1 MTATTADR
9 RGVRRILANI
19 GWLGLERV
27 IRSAT
32 ALLVT
37 VWIARHLGPG
47 DFGQLNI
54 AQAVVAAAMPIAS
67 YGLSG
72 ILVRDL
78 VREPE
83 TRDELLSAALL
94 LRVCGIGL
102 ASIVTLVYARFFA
115 QVPSEQTTLILILS
129 TSFLS
134 LLADT
139 VECDYQARLQNGYLV
154 AIKTGFFGV
163 STILKILLLLQKASV
178 LAFAWV
184 MASESLL
191 IALGLWV
198 LARVQHRG
206 FTLKPSRVML
216 MRLLRQGWLFFWVAI
231 LGSVYR
237 RLDQLM
243 LGYLSDPQQ
252 VGVYSAAWK
261 LLEAVS
267 YGPYL
272 AITALAPALA
282 AAHRDSA
289 ASFRASF
296 MQATRWL
303 FWPLAGISLLGMLAA
318 GLLIPLG
325 FGQHYAPA
333 IRLFEVLIW
342 VLPVYA
348 LHLLGIQWATNEHRA
363 DYLVGQGLAALSCCL
378 ALGLWLIPKFG
389 GLGAAWSVLGSQVF
403 STLLWA
409 ACWPVGRDILRLQL
423 AGLVPGRWRTFAGS
437 GLSP

>member
-1 MTATTADR
+1 MIATTTDR
-9 RGVRRILANI
+9 RGVRRILTNI
-19 GWLGLERV
+19 GWLGLERL

-78 VREPE
+78 VREPG

-102 ASIVTLVYARFFA
+102 ASVVTLVYARFFA
-115 QVPSEQTTLILILS
+115 QVQSEQTTLILILS

-163 STILKILLLLQKASV
+163 STILKIILLLNKSSV

-206 FTLKPSRVML
+206 FTLRPSRVML

-261 LLEAVS
+261 LLEAIS

-272 AITALAPALA
+272 AMTALAPALA
-282 AAHRDSA
+282 AAHRDSPA
-289 ASFRASF
+289 AFRTNF

-318 GLLIPLG
+318 RLLIPLG
-325 FGQHYAPA
+325 FGQHYEAA
-333 IRLFEVLIW
+333 IRLFEVLVW

-363 DYLVGQGLAALSCCL
+363 GYLVGQG
-378 ALGLWLIPKFG
+378 
-389 GLGAAWSVLGSQVF
+389 V
-403 STLLWA
+403 
-409 ACWPVGRDILRLQL
+409 
-423 AGLVPGRWRTFAGS
+423 
-437 GLSP
+437 

>member
-1 MTATTADR
+1 MTAATADR
-9 RGVRRILANI
+9 RGVRRILTNI

-54 AQAVVAAAMPIAS
+54 AQAVVAATMPIAS

-94 LRVCGIGL
+94 LRVFGIGL
-102 ASIVTLVYARFFA
+102 AAIVTLIYARFFT
-115 QVPSEQTTLILILS
+115 QVQSEQTTLILILS

-154 AIKTGFFGV
+154 AIKTGFFAV
-163 STILKILLLLQKASV
+163 STLLKIILLLQKASV

-184 MASESLL
+184 MAGESLL

-198 LARVQHRG
+198 LARVQHQG
-206 FTLKPSRVML
+206 FRLRPSRVML
-216 MRLLRQGWLFFWVAI
+216 TRLLRQGWLFFWVAI
-231 LGSVYR
+231 IGSVYR

-243 LGYLSDPQQ
+243 LGYLSDSQQ

-261 LLEAVS
+261 LLEAIS

-272 AITALAPALA
+272 AMTALAPALA
-282 AAHRDSA
+282 AAHRDSP

-303 FWPLAGISLLGMLAA
+303 FWPLVGISLLGMLAA
-318 GLLIPLG
+318 RLLIPLG
-325 FGQHYAPA
+325 FGQHYEPA
-333 IRLFEVLIW
+333 IRLFEVLVW

-363 DYLVGQGLAALSCCL
+363 GYLVGQGVAALTCCL
-378 ALGLWLIPKFG
+378 GLGLWLIPRFG

-409 ACWPVGRDILRLQL
+409 VFWPVGRNILRLQL
-423 AGLVPGRWRTFAGS
+423 TGLMPGRWRSAVGS
-437 GLSP
+437 GLSR